1 MKQPT
6 KITHIV
12 VHHSASKPETTIEEI
27 TSWHI
32 QRGFSSCG
40 YHKVITDDGLFHV
53 GRQENVV
60 PASVQGHNKG
70 TLAVCLTG
78 NFETDKLTLMQ
89 EISLQLLVEEWKVK
103 HPDAKVVG
111 HRDLGAT
118 LCPGKNLYAF
128 IKKTWPNG

>member
-1 MKQPT
+1 MKQST
-6 KITHIV
+6 TITHIV
-12 VHHSASKPETTIEEI
+12 VHHSASKPETTVEEI
-27 TSWHI
+27 TQWHI
-32 QRGFSSCG
+32 QRGFSGIG
-40 YHKVITDDGLFHV
+40 YHKVITDDGV
-53 GRQENVV
+53 INIGRQENVV

-78 NFETDKLTLMQ
+78 NFETDKPTLMQ
-89 EISLQLLVEEWKVK
+89 EISLQLLIEEWKCK
-103 HPDAKVVG
+103 HPNAIVVG

>member
-6 KITHIV
+6 VIDYLV
-12 VHHSASKPETTIEEI
+12 VHHSASKPETTVEEI
-27 TSWHI
+27 TAWHI
-32 QRGFSSCG
+32 QRGFSGIG
-40 YHKVITDDGLFHV
+40 YHKVITSDGEIHI

-78 NFETDKLTLMQ
+78 NFENDEPTEFQK
-89 EISLQLLVEEWKVK
+89 ISLMLLIREWQAK
-103 HPDAKVVG
+103 HPAAKVVG

-128 IKKTWPNG
+128 IKKIWPEG